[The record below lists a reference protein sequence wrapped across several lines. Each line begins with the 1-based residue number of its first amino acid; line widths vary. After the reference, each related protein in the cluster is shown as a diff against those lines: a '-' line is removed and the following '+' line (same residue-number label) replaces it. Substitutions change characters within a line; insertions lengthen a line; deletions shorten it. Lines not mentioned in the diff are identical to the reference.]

1 MAVVFDTHTWI
12 KRLKEAGFTEEQ
24 AEAEVS
30 LVREALAVNLKD
42 LATKQD
48 LRELELRFEAKL
60 KDTESRL
67 ETKIAAV
74 QQELAAQKTDIG
86 WLKWLTGAIAVGIL
100 AQLLKSFG
108 VI

>member
-48 LRELELRFEAKL
+48 LRELELRLEAKL

-67 ETKIAAV
+67 EAKLKDTESRLEAKIAAV
-74 QQELAAQKTDIG
+74 QQELAGQKTDIG
-86 WLKWLTGAIAVGIL
+86 WLKWLTGAIAVG
-100 AQLLKSFG
+100 
-108 VI
+108 

>member
-1 MAVVFDTHTWI
+1 MAVVFDTYVWI
-12 KRLKEAGFTEEQ
+12 KRLQEAGFTEEQ

-30 LVREALAVNLKD
+30 LVREALAVNIKD

-48 LRELELRFEAKL
+48 LRELELCLEAK
-60 KDTESRL
+60 
-67 ETKIAAV
+67 IGAV

-86 WLKWLTGAIAVGIL
+86 SLKWLTGAIAVGML
-100 AQLLKSFG
+100 AQLFKSFG